1 MYSSRLNAITFLKL
15 IDSSLCILII
25 SLYRVGDDPVAKPST
40 FLPLSCFNLT
50 RSHISLAIKFDAIS
64 ELSKVTVWS
73 FSNLVPSF
81 IQEIDISDFL
91 PIVDNMEL
99 QS

>member
-1 MYSSRLNAITFLKL
+1 MNAITFLKL

-25 SLYRVGDDPVAKPST
+25 SLYTRVGDDPVAKPST
-40 FLPLSCFNLT
+40 QFLPFSCFNLT

-81 IQEIDISDFL
+81 IPGD
-91 PIVDNMEL
+91 
-99 QS
+99 